1 MYHGRRIKNL
11 LGVSA
16 AGCLG
21 MLLLS
26 CHPGESP
33 NDAIQTPKLAQ
44 IQQSDAQPSDAQQE
58 KTLPLEPLLSVH
70 KAALEAIQ
78 PPPPP
83 HLSPVM
89 NDCLG
94 ERSPLYKAVMRSI
107 DHKTE
112 GTRLLLAMRL
122 AESDDANIDKSLD
135 IVSQLI
141 AEAKDDRELL
151 DIYSFHAGRFWL
163 HKAEICQNDSAQC
176 GENTSDEVTAAL
188 RKAHAYFDAVT
199 QFRRSPYYHEARA
212 LYIRTGLKLGQNMSK
227 TLEDFI
233 RTYPDYPGILDF
245 KLALAEA
252 DWKNGKQ
259 DKALEIVQDL
269 AYLYPWSPI
278 SQKAEQ
284 WLKDK
289 GQTNR
294 PRSFDEDF
302 ARVDALRRAR
312 FWDAAESAAQ
322 EALPKYPES
331 YQLMVQHARI
341 AYERSHH
348 EEAAHRFEKI
358 LEKLNGETK
367 DKLRPAGVIA
377 YIYRAYG
384 YMGDC
389 DTALK
394 YHAQNA
400 AKLGK
405 KDRAQSTMEFALACG
420 ALDVAY
426 KNAQIVYSEND
437 SADNL
442 AQFAFIAYLAKDYAN
457 ARKYWAM
464 AVPDLTGTY
473 KRRANYFLAQATY
486 KAATV
491 PPEQQNQTQTAS
503 KSASKSQ
510 KGSKTKKVNLPAPT
524 IELARKR
531 FQSILN
537 EDSNDYYAILARTR
551 LNEIDRKDEPSPKTP
566 MIQSFDG
573 KSLEGAFRPWSS
585 AYTFDETKLPSA
597 TEQELKKFE
606 PMFPGLRRVLLFHQA
621 ELYRERNA
629 EFRTIAIEAMGI
641 TKLTKRPVPNNLW
654 TTKLSIDGH
663 LVDNRRNSSG
673 YWGCP
678 LNAYRFE
685 LPSKNDTKAR
695 QEIAEHQQA
704 IYDHASEVR
713 QFIKDTLFAF
723 HDYYLARKYT
733 ASPKS
738 TCGTDENS
746 DACAALYPHA
756 FTKSVIS
763 AAQKN
768 NISPDLVWALMNI
781 ESAFNPDS
789 VSHADA
795 YGLLQ
800 IIPMTG
806 YKIAEALHDTE
817 FGPYDL
823 IRPEHS
829 IEMGT
834 WYFAQILHK
843 FHGDAA
849 LSMASYNGGPHQVA
863 RWLTAYGGKVERD
876 AFIELI
882 PYNEARNYVKK
893 GMARLLIFHRID
905 HHDPNF
911 FFELPNTL
919 PQSFEEMPNY

>member
-1 MYHGRRIKNL
+1 
-11 LGVSA
+11 
-16 AGCLG
+16 
-21 MLLLS
+21 MLLTS
-26 CHPGESP
+26 CHPGETP
-33 NDAIQTPKLAQ
+33 NDAHQPAQQ
-44 IQQSDAQPSDAQQE
+44 IQPFQ
-58 KTLPLEPLLSVH
+58 TEPVEERSLQVEPILAVH
-70 KAALEAIQ
+70 KAALEALQ
-78 PPPPP
+78 PADPP

-89 NDCLG
+89 NDCLDTP
-94 ERSPLYKAVMRSI
+94 SPLHKAIMRAI
-107 DHKTE
+107 DQPSL
-112 GTRLLLAMRL
+112 GTQLLLAMRL
-122 AESDDANIDKSLD
+122 AEADDAHIDKSIEIVTKLIEDAGEDREMLD
-135 IVSQLI
+135 IFS
-141 AEAKDDRELL
+141 
-151 DIYSFHAGRFWL
+151 YHAGRFWQ
-163 HKAEICQNDSAQC
+163 HKAEAL
-176 GENTSDEVTAAL
+176 ENSGSGDTSTDRDAAL
-188 RKAHAYFDAVT
+188 HKAHAYYYAVT

-212 LYIRTGLKLGQNMSK
+212 AHIRTGLALGLDMSAQLD
-227 TLEDFI
+227 TFI
-233 RTYPDYPGILDF
+233 RTYPDYPGILEF
-245 KLALAEA
+245 KLALADA
-252 DWKNGKQ
+252 DWKNGKT
-259 DKALEIVQDL
+259 DKALATVQDL

-278 SQKAEQ
+278 SKKAET

-294 PRSFDEDF
+294 PRTFEEDF

-312 FWDAAESAAQ
+312 FWDDAERAAQ

-389 DTALK
+389 ETALK

-405 KDRAQSTMEFALACG
+405 ADRARSTMEFALACG

-426 KNAQIVYSEND
+426 KNAQIVYSENA
-437 SADNL
+437 SADDL

-464 AVPDLTGTY
+464 AVPDLSGTY

-486 KAATV
+486 KAATE
-491 PPEQQNQTQTAS
+491 PQDTQNSQASQTAAKPAS
-503 KSASKSQ
+503 KSK
-510 KGSKTKKVNLPAPT
+510 KGSKAKKVNLPAPT
-524 IELARKR
+524 VELAKKR
-531 FQSILN
+531 FQSILSD
-537 EDSNDYYAILARTR
+537 DSNDYYAILARTR
-551 LNEIDRKDEPSPKTP
+551 LNEIDRKDGAAPNTP
-566 MIQSFDG
+566 MIQTFDG
-573 KSLEGAFRPWSS
+573 RSLEGEFRPWSHE
-585 AYTFDETKLPSA
+585 YTFTETRSPNA
-597 TEQELKKFE
+597 IADTLKAFE
-606 PMFPGLRRVLLFHQA
+606 PMFPGLRRVRLFHQA

-641 TKLTKRPVPNNLW
+641 TRLTKRPVTNNLW

-663 LVDNRRNSSG
+663 LVDNRRNSTG

-678 LNAYRFE
+678 INTYRFD
-685 LPSKNDTKAR
+685 LPPKTDTQAR
-695 QEIAEHQQA
+695 QEIADHQQA
-704 IYDHASEVR
+704 VYDHASEVR
-713 QFIKDTLFAF
+713 KFIKDTLFAF

-733 ASPKS
+733 SSPKS

-756 FTKSVIS
+756 FSQSVI
-763 AAQKN
+763 AEARKN
-768 NISPDLVWALMNI
+768 KISPDLVWALMNI

-806 YKIAEALHDTE
+806 YKIAEALEDPD

-829 IEMGT
+829 IQMGT

-843 FHGDAA
+843 FQGDAA

-905 HHDPNF
+905 HHDPGF